1 MKFVNGLEV
10 NEANVWHELAH
21 LRIPQLEKRR
31 VSDRMVADSEF
42 VSRIFFFL
50 SLGKTLNA
58 YFLLGPLWW
67 PSLTK
72 KGALRNYVVAVRQTW
87 NACFAYMN

>member
-1 MKFVNGLEV
+1 MKFVNGLVV
-10 NEANVWHELAH
+10 NEANVWQELAH
-21 LRIPQLEKRR
+21 LRIAQLEKRR

-42 VSRIFFFL
+42 VSRIFFFFL

-72 KGALRNYVVAVRQTW
+72 DLQTEPKKGCSA
-87 NACFAYMN
+87 